1 MRLLHHWMKTYSILW
16 MLYCIN
22 GEWSGVS
29 IIFRSYPTS
38 IWMRHWQC
46 LHQNKQFLWWFSHL
60 LYYTLLSAELEV
72 TMSLQKLI
80 KICCISIGFDP
91 MLYSHVWP
99 YFYLKDIVFH
109 PKIIT
114 LFYWAHL
121 APDSLL
127 HHNNANIRCCIANLQ
142 WYNSTITK
150 LQISHKP
157 E

>member
-1 MRLLHHWMKTYSILW
+1 MIR
-16 MLYCIN
+16 
-22 GEWSGVS
+22 
-29 IIFRSYPTS
+29 
-38 IWMRHWQC
+38 MRHWQC
-46 LHQNKQFLWWFSHL
+46 LHQNKQFLRFSNL
-60 LYYTLLSAELEV
+60 LRYTLLSTGWINYCLMFFQNDEEITEKMNNELEV
-72 TMSLQKLI
+72 TMPLQKLI
-80 KICCISIGFDP
+80 KICCISIRFDSLLVERL
-91 MLYSHVWP
+91 MLYSYVWP

-127 HHNNANIRCCIANLQ
+127 HHNNANIRCCIANRQ

>member
-1 MRLLHHWMKTYSILW
+1 
-16 MLYCIN
+16 
-22 GEWSGVS
+22 
-29 IIFRSYPTS
+29 
-38 IWMRHWQC
+38 MRHWQC
-46 LHQNKQFLWWFSHL
+46 LHQNKQFLWFSHF
-60 LYYTLLSAELEV
+60 LYYTLLSAGRINFSRWRNNWENELEV
-72 TMSLQKLI
+72 TMPLQKLI

-91 MLYSHVWP
+91 LLVERLVLYSYVWP
-99 YFYLKDIVFH
+99 YFYLKVFH

-150 LQISHKP
+150 LQISHKQTRVMSAIIQQP
-157 E
+157 RDASV